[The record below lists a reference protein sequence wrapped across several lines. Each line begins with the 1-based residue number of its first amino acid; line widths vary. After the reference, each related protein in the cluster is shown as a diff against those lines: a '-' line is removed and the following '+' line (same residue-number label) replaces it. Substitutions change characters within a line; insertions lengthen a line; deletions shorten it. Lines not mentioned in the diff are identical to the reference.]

1 MNEIDYVRDREG
13 LRKMKALVDDF
24 KVVMIASKLGH
35 VPFSVCPMT
44 LLKMDDGGTLWFFI
58 SLESDLFKDTVHDP
72 RVQII
77 YCDQKKQKY
86 LSIFGHATH
95 VTSQDKKA
103 ELWSCGQLQWF
114 EGKDDPNLVLM
125 GIIPKDSYYWDNEKN
140 EPVPF
145 FHKVRPD
152 RSLERPPVGR
162 KGKIRF
168 WNH

>member
-1 MNEIDYVRDREG
+1 MNEIDYLKDLDG

-24 KVVMIASKLGH
+24 KVVMIASKLGN

-44 LLKMDDGGTLWFFI
+44 LLKMDEGGELWFFI
-58 SLESDLFKDTVHDP
+58 SLDSGLYKDILYDP

-77 YCDQKKQKY
+77 YCDQKRQKH
-86 LSIFGHATH
+86 LSIFGRASL
-95 VTSQDKKA
+95 VTSQEKKA
-103 ELWSCGQLQWF
+103 ELWHCGQLQWF
-114 EGKDDPNLVLM
+114 EGKDDPNLVLLS
-125 GIIPKDSYYWDNEKN
+125 ISPKESYYWDNENN

-145 FHKVRPD
+145 FNKLQSDRPTD
-152 RSLERPPVGR
+152 GPPVGR